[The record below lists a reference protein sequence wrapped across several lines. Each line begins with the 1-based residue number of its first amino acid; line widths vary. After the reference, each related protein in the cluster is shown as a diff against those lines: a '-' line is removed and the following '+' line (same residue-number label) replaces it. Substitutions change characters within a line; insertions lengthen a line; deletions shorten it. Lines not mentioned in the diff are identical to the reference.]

1 MTGRRQSLRDRRHS
15 VAVVLVLPFLLLT
28 GCGSGEAEVRAQRA
42 TTDGIQA
49 TLAERADVLRAEV
62 FYQDNFTASR
72 IRAAA
77 GAVSG

>member
-1 MTGRRQSLRDRRHS
+1 MRTTRP
-15 VAVVLVLPFLLLT
+15 VLAATLIMLLALT
-28 GCGSGEAEVRAQRA
+28 GCGSDEKEVKAERAV
-42 TTDGIQA
+42 TDGIQA
-49 TLAERADVLRAEV
+49 ALAERADVLRAEV